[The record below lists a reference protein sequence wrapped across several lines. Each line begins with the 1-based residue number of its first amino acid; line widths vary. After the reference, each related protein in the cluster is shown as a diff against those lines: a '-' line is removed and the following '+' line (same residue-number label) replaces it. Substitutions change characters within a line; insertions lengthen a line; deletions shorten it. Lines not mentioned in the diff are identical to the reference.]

1 MYSTRQSR
9 FITFARSIISTFR
22 LAFTAW
28 IESLDNNI
36 IAVRESSSLAVLV
49 YGSCSSRNQ
58 SLHHAARWSKDN
70 TLDLVSLLT
79 GWDLADDAI
88 LLAFA
93 DACNIGWKRH
103 QKLIIFTIACIIF
116 IAELRFQG
124 TWILEV
130 HDRQWEGF
138 DHLTWMGTFWYQ
150 FNVMVFNFCFTLLI
164 YFSIERIINSNKFF

>member
-1 MYSTRQSR
+1 MLKLCTRYSR

-28 IESLDNNI
+28 IENLDNNI
-36 IAVRESSSLAVLV
+36 IAVKEPSSLAVLV
-49 YGSCSSRNQ
+49 YGSCFSHNQ
-58 SLHHAARWSKDN
+58 SLHHAAWRSKDN
-70 TLDLVSLLT
+70 TLDLVSLLA

-116 IAELRFQG
+116 IAELRFQR

-130 HDRQWEGF
+130 CDRQWEGF
-138 DHLTWMGTFWYQ
+138 EHLTWIGTFSYQ
-150 FNVMVFNFCFTLLI
+150 FNDIIFYFLFYFTYLFLHRS
-164 YFSIERIINSNKFF
+164 Y